1 MGDRKLPTD
10 VPRCALVRSLP
21 RRNLLGH
28 PGDMATL
35 PKAPCP
41 SCSVPHALLPTK
53 RIGYGSVKDH
63 KIEPRAL
70 VLCPGSMV
78 HVAYAEARAWQLE
91 FERLQQEA
99 AEPAAVEEMLFE
111 G

>member
-1 MGDRKLPTD
+1 
-10 VPRCALVRSLP
+10 
-21 RRNLLGH
+21 
-28 PGDMATL
+28 MATL

-63 KIEPRAL
+63 KIEARAL

-91 FERLQQEA
+91 FERAREEA
-99 AEPAAVEEMLFE
+99 AAALTAAEETLFE
-111 G
+111 GFQ